1 MWKQI
6 GGVAAIILSIV
17 MLVISIVCFILV
29 LTYRQPL
36 IDLAGKLLGQA
47 DTALNIAVES
57 TDTAVLLTGE
67 AQALLD
73 ETQSTLNE
81 AVDEVGAR
89 KDELVRDAQTVFD
102 QRFGV
107 QLSTALATIRAVTD
121 SMRAAR
127 ELALSISRIPG
138 VNLRLPGSAVA
149 DDLAVRTQEIE
160 TTAQE
165 VGDRIERVTA
175 VPGEAMDATNA
186 GLTELS
192 QKIGDVEAALAN
204 VNEEVII
211 TQQTVRALQEDYVR
225 TINLTVTIL
234 CLILAWTIISQVIVM
249 RWAWKLTR
257 QAEAA

>member
-17 MLVISIVCFILV
+17 MLVISIVCFVLV

-36 IDLAGKLLGQA
+36 IDVAGKLLDQA

-57 TDTAVLLTGE
+57 TDTAVVLTGE
-67 AQALLD
+67 AHALLD
-73 ETQSTLNE
+73 ETQSTLNA

-89 KDELVRDAQTVFD
+89 KDELVRDAQTIFD

-107 QLSTALATIRAVTD
+107 QLGTALATIRAVTD

-127 ELALSISRIPG
+127 ELAVSISRIPG
-138 VNLRLPGSAVA
+138 VNFQVPGSAVA
-149 DDLAVRTQEIE
+149 DDIAVRTQEIE

-165 VGDRIERVTA
+165 VGGRIERVTA
-175 VPGEAMDATNA
+175 LPGEAMDATEA
-186 GLTELS
+186 GLTELG
-192 QKIGDVEAALAN
+192 QKIGDIEVALAN
-204 VNEEVII
+204 VNEEVAI
-211 TQQTVRALQEDYVR
+211 TQETVRALQEDYVR
-225 TINLTVTIL
+225 TINLTVTVL
-234 CLILAWTIISQVIVM
+234 CLILAWTIFSQIIVM

-257 QAEAA
+257 QAEAV